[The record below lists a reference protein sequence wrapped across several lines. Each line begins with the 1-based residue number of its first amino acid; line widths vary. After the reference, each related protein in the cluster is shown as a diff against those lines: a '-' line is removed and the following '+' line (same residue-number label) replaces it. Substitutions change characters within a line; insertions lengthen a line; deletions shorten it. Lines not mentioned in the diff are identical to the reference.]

1 MGLNSFL
8 KAFLPKDKIFF
19 SLFEQIG
26 ENLQGMSKAF
36 VQALNDPNYDSR
48 RAALIKLEDWE
59 HKNDNLSHKVFVELG
74 QNFITPFDREDIH
87 YLATALDDVADFMYA
102 AGNKIVTY
110 DVSEPN
116 SYMKKMAEI
125 VQLSVEQ
132 LAIAVDNL
140 RDMKNIRAITE
151 CCVKVNSY
159 ENEADDVYTQ
169 SITDLFSSNLPA
181 VEIIKLKDVY
191 QDLEFI
197 TDKCEDATNII
208 ESIIVKYA

>member
-8 KAFLPKDKIFF
+8 KAFLPKDKIFY

-26 ENLQGMSKAF
+26 ENLQGMSNAF
-36 VQALNDPNYDSR
+36 VQALNEPNYDKR
-48 RAALIKLEDWE
+48 RAELEKLEDWE

-102 AGNKIVTY
+102 AGKKIVTY
-110 DVSEPN
+110 NVAEPN
-116 SYMKKMAEI
+116 DYMKKMALI
-125 VQLSVEQ
+125 VQESVQHLSV
-132 LAIAVDNL
+132 AVDHL

-151 CCVKVNSY
+151 ACVKVNSL
-159 ENEADDVYTQ
+159 ENEADDVYTA

>member
-26 ENLQGMSKAF
+26 VNLQGMSKAF
-36 VQALNDPNYDSR
+36 VAALNDPNYDSR

-110 DVSEPN
+110 DVTEPN
-116 SYMKKMAEI
+116 DYMKKMAEI

-159 ENEADDVYTQ
+159 ENEADDVYTA

>member
-1 MGLNSFL
+1 
-8 KAFLPKDKIFF
+8 
-19 SLFEQIG
+19 
-26 ENLQGMSKAF
+26 
-36 VQALNDPNYDSR
+36 
-48 RAALIKLEDWE
+48 
-59 HKNDNLSHKVFVELG
+59 
-74 QNFITPFDREDIH
+74 
-87 YLATALDDVADFMYA
+87 
-102 AGNKIVTY
+102 
-110 DVSEPN
+110 
-116 SYMKKMAEI
+116 MKKMAEI

-159 ENEADDVYTQ
+159 ENEADDVYTA

>member
-110 DVSEPN
+110 DVTEPN

>member
-26 ENLQGMSKAF
+26 VNLQGMSKAF
-36 VQALNDPNYDSR
+36 VEALNDPNYDSR

-110 DVSEPN
+110 DVTEPN
-116 SYMKKMAEI
+116 DYMKKMAEI

-159 ENEADDVYTQ
+159 ENEADDVYTA

>member
-26 ENLQGMSKAF
+26 VNLQGMSKAF
-36 VQALNDPNYDSR
+36 VAALNDPNYDSR

-116 SYMKKMAEI
+116 DYMKKMAEI

-159 ENEADDVYTQ
+159 ENEADDVYTA

>member
-110 DVSEPN
+110 DVTEPN

-197 TDKCEDATNII
+197 TDK
-208 ESIIVKYA
+208 